1 MKLYWSS
8 RSPFVRKVMLAAH
21 ELGVADRLT
30 LEPAVVGMSA
40 PNPVVMRDNPLSRI
54 PTLVLDDGTVYSD
67 SLVII
72 EYLDALD
79 GRQKLIPAAGSR
91 RFDML
96 RRHALASGLIEVSVL
111 RRNERDRP
119 AEKRSEPHLASYG
132 LKTQAALA
140 RFDAEA
146 GTYMDQP
153 FDAGQI
159 ALAAA
164 LGYLDFR
171 FGGEP
176 WRPAH
181 PQLARWHEAVATRPS
196 YQVTVHVG

>member
-21 ELGVADRLT
+21 ELGIADRLE
-30 LEPAVVGMSA
+30 LEPAVVGMGS
-40 PNPVVMRDNPLSRI
+40 PNPLVMADNPLSRI
-54 PTLVLDDGTVYSD
+54 PTLVLDDGTVYAD
-67 SLVII
+67 SLLII
-72 EYLDALD
+72 EYLDALG
-79 GRQKLIPAAGSR
+79 GRQALIPAERSR

-119 AEKRSEPHLASYG
+119 AEKRSEPHLASYA
-132 LKTQAALA
+132 LKTHAALA

-146 GTYMDQP
+146 GTYMGQP

-171 FGGEP
+171 FADEP
-176 WRPAH
+176 WRLAH
-181 PQLARWHEAVATRPS
+181 ARLARWHEAVAARPS
-196 YQVTVHVG
+196 YQATMHVG